1 MEHRRINDAL
11 IWKAVLISS
20 FVFAILWIVSP
31 ELWES
36 PFLLVQD
43 DARHFVVWLRQISEP
58 GLFPSDPIAAN
69 FKALTPVL
77 YSTLFWPAA
86 QMGIDMLS
94 WYYLAVTPLACVLLV
109 LSSYR
114 FLSHLLATTPVNVGF
129 ATFLLCTL
137 LASLVIDG
145 LPRSFS
151 VSIIFFSLTSFLE
164 KKRWLLIIVMFA
176 GASLYPAAVVVAG
189 FTMVCFTLLSNRTS
203 VTDVFSDLNSVII
216 AGVGGILGLAIFL
229 YGAADTGPTMLLSEA
244 RGLSIFSEDG
254 RTSFFRD
261 SFINQI
267 LCKGRGGVLPICIKG
282 QGIWPALGSLAL
294 SVGGL
299 AIGFFS
305 FHYLSQSGIA
315 KQRLVTMQ
323 LLVAMLL
330 AGLILFILS
339 YLVAFRAHLPSRYSQ
354 YSIGLVFEFSK
365 IFAFMA
371 LVKMISRYHPAWG
384 RTFLRNPGRVLIFI
398 TASLVVTSVAITKGG
413 QEKDGEPAISQ
424 FLRQTPI
431 ETTVA
436 GLVKY
441 VDKVPAFS
449 NRSVYVAME
458 LLVPYKRYYYYEMA
472 QRVSILEKLYGLP
485 LGPEFAELV
494 VNSGIDYFIISRS
507 LSKRSYRKWT
517 GSFPSLHRIIINN
530 TFTKNP
536 QTVSNCTVVNGT
548 KYYLVDAHCMRE
560 AALYSD

>member
-1 MEHRRINDAL
+1 MIHSRFNNAL

-69 FKALTPVL
+69 FRALTPAL
-77 YSTLFWPAA
+77 YTALFWPAA
-86 QMGIDMLS
+86 QLDIDMLT
-94 WYYLAVTPLACVLLV
+94 WHYLAVIPLACALLV

-114 FLSHLLATTPVNVGF
+114 FLSHLLAATPVNVGF
-129 ATFLLCTL
+129 ATFLVCMLFADLT
-137 LASLVIDG
+137 IDG

-151 VSIIFFSLTSFLE
+151 VSIIFFSLSFFLE
-164 KKRWLLIIVMFA
+164 KKRCLLIIVMFA
-176 GASLYPAAVVVAG
+176 GASLYPAAVIVAG
-189 FTMVCFTLLSNRTS
+189 FTMVFFMLLSNRTS
-203 VTDVFSDLNSVII
+203 VTDVFSDLKSII
-216 AGVGGILGLAIFL
+216 LAGVGGILGLAIFF

-244 RGLSIFSEDG
+244 KSLPIFSEDG

-267 LCKGRGGVLPICIKG
+267 LCKGRGGLLPTCVKG
-282 QGIWPALGSLAL
+282 QGVWPALGSLAL

-323 LLVAMLL
+323 LLAAMLL
-330 AGLILFILS
+330 AGLFLFTFS
-339 YLVAFRAHLPSRYSQ
+339 YLIAFRAHLPSRYSE

-371 LVKMISRYHPAWG
+371 LAKIVSSYHPAWD
-384 RTFLRNPGRVLIFI
+384 RTFSRNPGRVLIFI
-398 TASLVVTSVAITKGG
+398 AAWLLITNTAINKGG
-413 QEKDGEPAISQ
+413 QKKDGEPAISQ

-431 ETTVA
+431 ETTIA

-458 LLVPYKRYYYYEMA
+458 LLVPYKRRYYYEMA
-472 QRVSILEKLYGLP
+472 QRVSILEKLYELP
-485 LGPEFAELV
+485 LGSEFAELSL
-494 VNSGIDYFIISRS
+494 NSGIDYFIISKYS
-507 LSKRSYRKWT
+507 NGKSNLWT
-517 GSFPSLHRIIINN
+517 RSFPDLHPVMKNN
-530 TFTKNP
+530 IFSKNP
-536 QTVSNCTVVNGT
+536 QVVSSCTVVIGT
-548 KYYLVDAHCMRE
+548 KHHLVDAHCMRD
-560 AALYSD
+560 AALLFN